1 MPYTNLVETWIPA
14 TMIGVLFFLIFLDSL
29 WLSYRDRKRDEKA
42 GRQADSL
49 KQ

>member
-14 TMIGVLFFLIFLDSL
+14 TMIGVLFFFIFLDSL
-29 WLSYRDRKRDEKA
+29 WLAYRDRKRAEKA
-42 GRQADSL
+42 GREEDRL